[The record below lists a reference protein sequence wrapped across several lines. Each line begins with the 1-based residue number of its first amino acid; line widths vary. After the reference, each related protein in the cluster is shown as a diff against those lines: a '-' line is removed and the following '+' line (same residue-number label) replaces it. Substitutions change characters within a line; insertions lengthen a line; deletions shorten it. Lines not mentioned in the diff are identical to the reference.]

1 MRIVLCDDDEQ
12 VLKLLKK
19 YLREYFHSA
28 HLNQPDYTVY
38 TSGDDLL
45 VSEAVPSAAPVD
57 IVFLDVEMPGRNGIF
72 TGALLKEMNPN
83 VRIFIVTSFPDY
95 LDDAMKF
102 HVFRYLSK
110 PLEKGRLYRNMKEA
124 LYQISIDTKPILIET
139 ANESVTRYADEVIMV
154 ESNKHIVKVFTVDQ
168 VYESTQPMK
177 YWETFLD
184 VGSFYKIHRSYIVNM
199 KFVRSFDSAMVKM
212 CGADGQIHWAYMARR
227 RYVDFKH
234 AYIRYLEAMK

>member
-1 MRIVLCDDDEQ
+1 MAQPKYDTYISGEE
-12 VLKLLKK
+12 LLNSDG
-19 YLREYFHSA
+19 R
-28 HLNQPDYTVY
+28 
-38 TSGDDLL
+38 
-45 VSEAVPSAAPVD
+45 VD
-57 IVFLDVEMPGRNGIF
+57 IAFLDVEMPGITGI
-72 TGALLKEMNPN
+72 TVGKRLKEKYPYAK
-83 VRIFIVTSFPDY
+83 IFILTSYSDY
-95 LDDAMKF
+95 LDEAMKF
-102 HVFRYLSK
+102 RVFRYLSK

-154 ESNKHIVKVFTVDQ
+154 ESNMHIVKVFTVDQ

>member
-1 MRIVLCDDDEQ
+1 MRIVLCDDDKD
-12 VLKLLKK
+12 VLNLLKK
-19 YLREYFHSA
+19 YLQEYFSSGRLA
-28 HLNQPDYTVY
+28 QPAYSEYMSGEELLNSD
-38 TSGDDLL
+38 GR
-45 VSEAVPSAAPVD
+45 VD
-57 IVFLDVEMPGRNGIF
+57 IAFLDVEMPGITGI
-72 TGALLKEMNPN
+72 TVGKRLKEKYPYAK
-83 VRIFIVTSFPDY
+83 IFILTSYSDY
-95 LDDAMKF
+95 LDEAMRF

>member
-1 MRIVLCDDDEQ
+1 MRIVLCDDDKD
-12 VLKLLKK
+12 VLNLLKK
-19 YLREYFHSA
+19 YLQEYFSSGRLA
-28 HLNQPDYTVY
+28 QPAYSEYMSGEELLNSD
-38 TSGDDLL
+38 GR
-45 VSEAVPSAAPVD
+45 VD
-57 IVFLDVEMPGRNGIF
+57 IAFLDVEMPGITGI
-72 TGALLKEMNPN
+72 TVGKRLKEKYPYAK
-83 VRIFIVTSFPDY
+83 IFILTSYSDY
-95 LDDAMKF
+95 LDEAMKF
-102 HVFRYLSK
+102 RVFRYLSK

-154 ESNKHIVKVFTVDQ
+154 ESNMHIVKVFTVDQ